1 MEEDLSRDLKK
12 VSFVEPAPTS
22 PQPAATAAAVSF
34 VDKGWPDQEAAGI
47 DYASLTP
54 LSPVVMH
61 RQATINIGTIGHVAH
76 GKSTVVKAIS
86 GVQTVRFKTELERNI
101 TIKLG
106 YANAKI
112 YRCNNT
118 KCPRPGNYKSYGS
131 AAEASPLCQREGC
144 GGHMELQRHVSFVDC
159 FALHTRV
166 RMADGTVRRVDELSV
181 GDGLMGPDGS
191 VRSIVGDLV
200 RGVKDMYEVRYGQ
213 KGDDDERLSFSCTG
227 GHLLVLRIE
236 QPVDEPFLQTASHSY
251 AVRVLSADTAG
262 IEANLHT
269 FATEPAAWD
278 FYNQCDQSAIEFE
291 MTVDSYSIAPPC
303 VTDKARLF
311 YCPPLPSHITS
322 TLSPPL
328 PNKSLHSA
336 SRAFTI
342 APLGPQPFFGFTT
355 DGDERVLLADGLV
368 VHNCPGHDIL
378 MATMLNGAAVMDAAM
393 LLIAGNEA
401 RIHTHNHAHDRA
413 LTSALCC

>member
-1 MEEDLSRDLKK
+1 MEGDLSRDLKK
-12 VSFVEPAPTS
+12 VSFADPAPAAAPAS
-22 PQPAATAAAVSF
+22 PQPPTTSISAAASSAPVVSF

-47 DYASLTP
+47 EYGSLTP

-144 GGHMELQRHVSFVDC
+144 GGTMELQRHVSFVDC
-159 FALHTRV
+159 FAPHTAV
-166 RMADGTVRRVDELSV
+166 RMADGGVRRVDQLSV

-191 VRSIVGDLV
+191 ARKVVGSVV
-200 RGVKDMYEVRYGQ
+200 RGVKDMYELTYGH
-213 KGDDDERLSFSCTG
+213 KGDDERRSFSCTG
-227 GHLLVLRIE
+227 GHLLVLRIDE
-236 QPVDEPFLQTASHSY
+236 PVDAPVFQSFSQSY
-251 AVRVLSADTAG
+251 TVRVLSSDTAG
-262 IEANLHT
+262 IESKLHT
-269 FATEPAAWD
+269 FATEIDAFD
-278 FYNQCDQSAIEFE
+278 FYTQSDRSPIEFE
-291 MTVDSYSIAPPC
+291 MTVDSFHIAPSYI
-303 VTDKARLF
+303 TDKARLF
-311 YCPPLPSHITS
+311 YCPPFPSAVS
-322 TLSPPL
+322 ATLCPPL
-328 PNKSLHSA
+328 PSKSLLSTSCPFTVA
-336 SRAFTI
+336 S
-342 APLGPQPFFGFTT
+342 LGPQPFFGFET
-355 DGDERVLLADGLV
+355 DGDQRVLLEDGLV

-393 LLIAGNEA
+393 LLIAGNESVTA
-401 RIHTHNHAHDRA
+401 RS
-413 LTSALCC
+413 SA